1 MEKWLKLSEEKVNKL
16 QTDTEPSQV
25 SQTKFLQ
32 KQLAAIGC

>member
-16 QTDTEPSQV
+16 QTDKESSQV

-32 KQLAAIGC
+32 KQLTTI